1 VRGLVR
7 RGSGAGRH
15 DRHDHNHRLQL
26 GERLEPTQSDCLR
39 GLHAQER
46 CPKFPDPDG
55 AGRLRVQG
63 DDGIDPESA
72 QFEAA
77 AKACQRLAPTALSAA
92 QQAEFREELLAFSA
106 CMRENGVP
114 NFPDPQFERDGSGG
128 IAIDPGSGIDED
140 SPQFKDAEK
149 ACEKRFPADPSSRAG
164 ESGTP

>member
-1 VRGLVR
+1 MR
-7 RGSGAGRH
+7 RN
-15 DRHDHNHRLQL
+15 DV
-26 GERLEPTQSDCLR
+26 
-39 GLHAQER
+39 
-46 CPKFPDPDG
+46 PKFPDPDG